1 MPRHVHP
8 HRVRYREV
16 DPMGLVYH
24 VHCLDWFEA
33 ARTEALRSSGIS
45 YREIEESGVSMP
57 VVDLAVRY
65 HRPVRYDDRIEI
77 GVTWTGEAPV
87 ARIRFDYEVRRE
99 DEPDVLVSGHV
110 TLCFVD
116 RASGRPVRAPGMLR
130 DALERL
136 ALPS

>member
-1 MPRHVHP
+1 
-8 HRVRYREV
+8 
-16 DPMGLVYH
+16 
-24 VHCLDWFEA
+24 
-33 ARTEALRSSGIS
+33 
-45 YREIEESGVSMP
+45 MP